1 MSKCHTPRA
10 VIPYQTDSTRTNYY
24 VINIV
29 IECVRYVQRETTP
42 TLRWYHVRTLAHY
55 ANYELF
61 SLQALYLRRI
71 SISCKFRLS

>member
-42 TLRWYHVRTLAHY
+42 TLRWYHVRTLAH
-55 ANYELF
+55 
-61 SLQALYLRRI
+61 
-71 SISCKFRLS
+71 